1 MGLFGETEV
10 QLKEFGGNLRRAR
23 VFRKITQEGLSEKAG
38 LHIRSLQKIE
48 AGQINILLTTLV
60 RLKQGLDCP
69 WHELLP
75 ATRQQ
80 K

>member
-1 MGLFGETEV
+1 MENILDTKAQLEKFGA
-10 QLKEFGGNLRRAR
+10 NLRRAR
-23 VFRKITQEGLSEKAG
+23 VLRKVTQEALSEKAN
-38 LHIRSLQKIE
+38 LHIRTLQKIE
-48 AGQINILLTTLV
+48 AGEINILLTTLV

-75 ATRQQ
+75 PPRQQ

>member
-1 MGLFGETEV
+1 MEALGETKI
-10 QLKEFGGNLRRAR
+10 QLKEFGGNVRRAR
-23 VFRKITQEGLSEKAG
+23 VFRKITQEELAEKTD

-69 WHELLP
+69 WHELFP
-75 ATRQQ
+75 APRQQ